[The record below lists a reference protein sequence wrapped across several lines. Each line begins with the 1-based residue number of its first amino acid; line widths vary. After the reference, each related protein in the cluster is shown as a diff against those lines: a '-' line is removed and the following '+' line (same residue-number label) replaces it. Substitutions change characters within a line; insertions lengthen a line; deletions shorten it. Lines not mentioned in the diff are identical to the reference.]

1 MRDKALCRSWIE
13 PKTTSVKIVFFLN
26 EKSYSLYLVR
36 SLAFLAPDAVPVSVR
51 DGEKMSLNEVVSFFD
66 SNVTQRNQKARGFL
80 KQDPTQNLDTICAT
94 ESLFKKTVVDFN
106 LGSHSGGETY
116 ANDSFAVN

>member
-1 MRDKALCRSWIE
+1 MRDKVLCQSWIE
-13 PKTTSVKIVFFLN
+13 PKTASAKIVFFLN
-26 EKSYSLYLVR
+26 EKSYSLYSVH

-51 DGEKMSLNEVVSFFD
+51 DGEKMSLDEVVSFFD
-66 SNVTQRNQKARGFL
+66 SNVAQRNQKARGFL
-80 KQDPTQNLDTICAT
+80 EQGLEQNLDTISAT
-94 ESLFKKTVVDFN
+94 ESLFKGTVVDFN